1 MSVEISL
8 PPDLEH
14 SVRERAAHSGQ
25 DVTGFVL
32 QAVHEKIA
40 STPTPGEMRAEP
52 NAAEPGNPGTDPQIE
67 RKFLALAAIWRYRVG
82 PSSSITQMVAD
93 PAYLQ
98 IIGLGRAVL
107 PHLLRELARQ
117 PDHWFSALS
126 AITGEGP
133 IPTGAEGNLAA
144 MTEAWLAWGRTH
156 GCL

>member
-1 MSVEISL
+1 MSVAINL
-8 PPDLEH
+8 PPELEH
-14 SVRERAAHSGQ
+14 SVRERAANSGQ

-32 QAVHEKIA
+32 QAVQEKI
-40 STPTPGEMRAEP
+40 SQTPGDTGNHAGP
-52 NAAEPGNPGTDPQIE
+52 NAVDVRNAAADSEIE
-67 RKFLALAAIWRYRVG
+67 KKFLALAAIWRYRVG
-82 PSSSITQMVAD
+82 PASSITQMVAD

-126 AITGEGP
+126 AITGEDP
-133 IPTGAEGNLAA
+133 ISAGAEGNLAA
-144 MTEAWLAWGRTH
+144 MTEAWLAWGRAH